1 MDILNWVMITSVRIA
16 QDKKWKK
23 KFAEKGAEPYFFP
36 QTAIQA

>member
-16 QDKKWKK
+16 QNKIWKK
-23 KFAEKGAEPYFFP
+23 KFAGKGAEPYFSP